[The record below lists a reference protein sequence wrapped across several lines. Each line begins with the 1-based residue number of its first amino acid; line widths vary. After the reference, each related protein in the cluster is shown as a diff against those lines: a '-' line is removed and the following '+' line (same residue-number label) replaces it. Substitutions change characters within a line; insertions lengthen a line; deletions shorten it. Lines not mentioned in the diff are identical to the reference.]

1 MHCHN
6 FSQYCFD
13 LTNSVKSISNGFQS
27 FSDNVKR
34 DILLYGDSR
43 LDANKNKLILEAIIT
58 YIKKLKSSLDPFLD
72 KISYI
77 HRKPPN
83 N

>member
-13 LTNSVKSISNGFQS
+13 LTNSVKSISDDFQS

-43 LDANKNKLILEAIIT
+43 LDANKNKLILEAIII
-58 YIKKLKSSLDPFLD
+58 YIKKTEKLSESLFG
-72 KISYI
+72 
-77 HRKPPN
+77 
-83 N
+83 